1 MELPDKIPAYN
12 TAGKE
17 YKRILPPIRNRK
29 IIDVDKL
36 AALLQQHTTTDGIQ
50 WNGVSLSINGIPL
63 TFLEGVVKSKRVTFA
78 FTELWDCLRQ
88 LRYEKI
94 LEANTAQ
101 CRDICKAYYNE

>member
-12 TAGKE
+12 SAGKE

-29 IIDVDKL
+29 IIEVDRLAKLLEQHSPTDV
-36 AALLQQHTTTDGIQ
+36 IQ
-50 WNGVSLSINGIPL
+50 WNGVSLAINGIPL
-63 TFLEGVVKSKRVTFA
+63 TFTEGVCKSKRVTFA

-94 LEANTAQ
+94 LEADTAQ
-101 CRDICKAYYNE
+101 CRDICKSYYNE